1 MKIAI
6 TEDQVIRLKSKLTKQ
21 VVNEDFLDDLIKKGG
36 EYVNKGIDAA
46 KDFISGL
53 DVPVEKKAADETGKA
68 DFVSNDVDKFY
79 EILGTIDEPISQQ
92 KYGQMSRQQ
101 KVEAVQIG
109 LQLLGYELPRFGTD
123 GLFGPETA
131 IAVNKFK
138 TDKDIQDDDTSFDL
152 HESMLIAPIPIVGN
166 IKHGFNEKRGAR
178 IHGGIDIPA
187 KVGTQIKSI
196 ADGKVVAAGALDSRC
211 GDGVSVSH
219 ADGLMS
225 SYCHLS
231 RVSVKTGDI
240 IKQGSLIGLTG
251 GAVGASGSGN
261 SKGPHLHLTLK
272 KDGQRVDPMQYFGSS
287 IGTYYDDNKSGSM
300 VGGATITPEMVDELI
315 KELKSKNIT
324 KEDLEKYV
332 DKAVTTGGSA
342 DFTDLNLND
351 SADVD
356 AYEKICD
363 NFIKQ
368 RDPNAK
374 VTGAMMAD
382 SAAKAFSSYG
392 KYVPPELALA
402 QLTLEGGIGSSSGS
416 RPNKTNN
423 PFNVGNTETD
433 SKQFPSVAAG
443 VDAYYGLIARRY
455 LVRGKTAADLV
466 NDFKNDQGNNYAS
479 AGTYEAGLKDLI
491 SSIRKRNQ
499 NVYAS
504 LAQRKSEN
512 LAESLLLE
520 ADKRQAIKNA
530 LGFSDAWADSFHRMS
545 DKLSIWIASTFLN
558 KMIELYGSL
567 APTIEP
573 EAGDNKKEYVINML
587 NSSEPSGD
595 NWRSSLNEYKA
606 NYEYIL
612 HWIRSPRREQLN
624 IRDLN
629 FDQAYAQ
636 AEEWHESLQIKKQT
650 EYQETGEVF
659 IDYRNS
665 DGVGYYWVYLNKS
678 SCSDEA
684 DRMGHCARSNSGKLI
699 SFRRINDFGE
709 GESYL
714 TVDYRPGGILGDFH
728 RHGNKK
734 PTNRFHRQIVDFL
747 LNTRYPV
754 SSLTKDG
761 VHRYEDNFKLSDLA
775 PADLNR
781 VYSGNPSLRYNIND
795 ENTWPEI
802 INAILSGEIN
812 FAQYPAGIKLK
823 LYKKSK
829 SLRKDGEMLPLFT
842 DEIVMNI
849 IQNMDELANAEK
861 TIFMESFGNKMVELL
876 KATID
881 RKFQTSP
888 EEAKA
893 IFIDSLRGISQD
905 LFDQYQSLCP
915 YIDYGFKM
923 FDQNTHVE
931 IIASRGIKR
940 SLFTCTDVVPFI
952 SRYVDNTPI
961 DVNGNICVKTE
972 EGLWGLIKQTGETI
986 LHPRFSAIAPNPIDR
1001 GKTYMV
1007 RNTNGEFYKLN
1018 PVDMSTVKLEKKR

>member
-6 TEDQVIRLKSKLTKQ
+6 TEDQVIRLKRKLNKQ
-21 VVNEDFLDDLIKKGG
+21 VVNEDFLDDLIKKGSDV
-36 EYVNKGIDAA
+36 VNKGVDAA

-53 DVPVEKKAADETGKA
+53 DVPIEKKSVDEPGKA
-68 DFVSNDVDKFY
+68 DFISADIDKFY
-79 EILGTIDEPISQQ
+79 EILDTIDEPILQQ

-131 IAVNKFK
+131 IAVNKYK
-138 TDKDIQDDDTSFDL
+138 TEKNIQDDDTSSDL
-152 HESMLIAPIPIVGN
+152 HEATLIEPVPISN
-166 IKHGFNEKRGAR
+166 IKHGFSEKRGAR

-196 ADGKVVAAGALDSRC
+196 ADGKVIAAGALDARC
-211 GDGVSVSH
+211 GDGVSISH
-219 ADGLMS
+219 ADGLTS

-231 RVSVKTGDI
+231 RVSTTVGSTISQGDI
-240 IKQGSLIGLTG
+240 IGLTG

-287 IGTYYDDNKSGSM
+287 IGTYYDDGKSGSM
-300 VGGATITPEMVDELI
+300 VGGATITPQMVEELI
-315 KELKSKNIT
+315 KELKSENIT

-332 DKAVTTGGSA
+332 DRAVTTGGSA
-342 DFTDLNLND
+342 DFTDLDLKNT
-351 SADVD
+351 SDVD

-363 NFIKQ
+363 NFIRQ
-368 RDPNAK
+368 RDPGAR

-382 SAAKAFSSYG
+382 SAAKAFSTYG

-402 QLTLEGGIGSSSGS
+402 QLTLEGGIGSAPDS

-423 PFNVGNTETD
+423 PFNVGNTETG
-433 SKQFPSVAAG
+433 SKQFPSVADG
-443 VDAYYGLIARRY
+443 VDAYYNLIARRY

-479 AGTYEAGLKDLI
+479 AGTYEAGLKTLI
-491 SSIRKRNQ
+491 SSIRKRNE

-558 KMIELYGSL
+558 KMIELYGNQ

-573 EAGDNKKEYVINML
+573 EAGDNKKEFVLDML

-595 NWRSSLNEYKA
+595 NWRSLNEYKDK
-606 NYEYIL
+606 YEYIL

-624 IRDLN
+624 IRDLT

-636 AEEWHESLQIKKQT
+636 AEEWHESLQIRKQSD
-650 EYQETGEVF
+650 YQETGDVF

-665 DGVGYYWVYLNKS
+665 DGVGYYWAHLNKS
-678 SCSDEA
+678 YCSDEA

-714 TVDYRPGGILGDFH
+714 TVDYRPGGVLGDFH

-734 PTNRFHRQIVDFL
+734 PTSRFHRQIVDFL
-747 LNTRYPV
+747 LNPTYPV
-754 SSLTKDG
+754 TSLTKEG

-781 VYSGNPSLRYNIND
+781 VYSGNPSLRFNIND
-795 ENTWPEI
+795 EATWPEI
-802 INAILSGEIN
+802 IDAILTGEIN
-812 FAQYPAGIKLK
+812 FAQYPSGIKLK

-842 DEIVMNI
+842 DEVIKGI
-849 IQNMDELANAEK
+849 IQNMDELANNEK
-861 TIFMESFGNKMVELL
+861 TLFMENFADKMIQALKGNL
-876 KATID
+876 D
-881 RKFQTSP
+881 SKFESSP
-888 EEAKA
+888 DEAKT
-893 IFIDSLRGISQD
+893 IFIDSLRSISQD

-923 FDQNTHVE
+923 FDEAARIE
-931 IIASRGIKR
+931 IVASRGIKR
-940 SLFTCTDVVPFI
+940 SLFTCTDTIPFL

-961 DVNGNICVKTE
+961 DNNGNIAVKTE
-972 EGLWGLIKQTGETI
+972 EGLWGLIKQNGETI

-1018 PVDMSTVKLEKKR
+1018 PVDMTTIKLEKKR